1 MNTVMDTLSHTIEA
15 LEARAS
21 FVVDLR
27 PDYVLFRLT
36 GVDVATYL
44 QRRTSNDVLALAVG
58 DSHTNAFLD
67 KTARIQCLFHLSR
80 YGEEDFFA
88 IVENP
93 LAETFEKEVLK
104 FKIMERFELEQD
116 KSTPLILWINPSET
130 PEHVFQM
137 PSFFMG
143 KSAKNA
149 VLQIGGTADTTKT
162 HRMSLETFRALQ
174 TLLGVPRY
182 GQDYTL
188 ETMLP
193 ETTWEHFAVS
203 YTKGCFLGQ
212 ETVAKVNTYGG
223 LKQTLM
229 GLFFEGQSVLITPQ
243 SDVFVQNDAGESVKA
258 GRWANAVQWEKG
270 TYALAYLHRAFREP
284 NQTLKIQHT
293 PQSSHIFTAQVELM
307 PFLNLGNPNED
318 KAQRLYDAVMQQF
331 VEGDLNGSIEAMRRL
346 VEAYPLF
353 WQAQEG
359 LAVLLGR
366 AERYEEAIHVLKQ
379 LIDENPNWVMAYTN
393 LSIYA
398 LRLGSKEEAENWKAE
413 GTRVAMRLKMQEVMA
428 QKKAMQSEEETE
440 AERQAQWV
448 ARRQQLQE
456 RIGLFQQALEFSPN
470 DALAHYGLA
479 TAYHE
484 LEDFANAVDAYTKTI
499 ELNPKHS
506 KAFVGWASCLH
517 ALGKHDALQ
526 SVVAR
531 GIEVA
536 SHKGDLQPLA
546 RLKELSTIPQ

>member
-1 MNTVMDTLSHTIEA
+1 MNTLSQTIEA
-15 LEARAS
+15 LEAKTP
-21 FVVDLR
+21 FVVDLH
-27 PDYVLFRLT
+27 PDYTLFRLT

-80 YGEEDFFA
+80 IADEDFFA
-88 IVENP
+88 IVETP

-104 FKIMERFELEQD
+104 FKIMERFELTQD
-116 KSTPLILWINPSET
+116 ESTPLQLWINPSKTFENAF
-130 PEHVFQM
+130 PM

-149 VLQIGGTADTTKT
+149 VLQIEGTADTTKT

-182 GQDYTL
+182 AQDYTL

-203 YTKGCFLGQ
+203 YSKGCFLGQ

-229 GLFFEGQSVLITPQ
+229 GLFFEGQSVVITPQ
-243 SDVFVQNDAGESVKA
+243 SDLFVENETGESVKA
-258 GRWANAVQWEKG
+258 GRWASAVQWERG

-284 NQTLKIQHT
+284 NQTLKIQIN
-293 PQSSHIFTAQVELM
+293 SHIFMAQVELI

-318 KAQRLYDAVMQQF
+318 KAQRLYDTIMQQF
-331 VEGDLNGSIEAMRRL
+331 VEGDLKGSIEAMRRL

-366 AERYEEAIHVLKQ
+366 AERYEEAMQVLKQ

-428 QKKAMQSEEETE
+428 QKKAMQSEEEAE

-456 RIGLFQQALEFSPN
+456 RIGLFQQALNFSPN
-470 DALAHYGLA
+470 DALAYYGLA

-484 LEDFANAVDAYTKTI
+484 LEDFANAVHAYAKTI

-506 KAFVGWASCLH
+506 KAFVGWAECLH

-526 SVVAR
+526 SVLTR

>member
-1 MNTVMDTLSHTIEA
+1 MNDLSHLIDA
-15 LEARAS
+15 LEAGAS
-21 FVVDLR
+21 FGVDLR
-27 PDYVLFRLT
+27 PDYALFRLS
-36 GVDVATYL
+36 GVDVASYL

-58 DSHTNAFLD
+58 ESHTNAFLD
-67 KTARIQCLFHLSR
+67 KTARIQCLFHLTR
-80 YGEEDFFA
+80 FADEDFLA
-88 IVENP
+88 IVESP
-93 LAETFEKEVLK
+93 LVETFEKEVLK

-116 KSTPLILWINPSET
+116 KSTPLVLWINLSET
-130 PEHVFQM
+130 PENVFPM
-137 PSFFMG
+137 PTFFMG

-149 VLQIGGTADTTKT
+149 VLSIGEQAPA
-162 HRMSLETFRALQ
+162 LEAQVLTPNTFRSLQ
-174 TLLGVPRY
+174 TLWGVPRY
-182 GQDYTL
+182 GEDYTS
-188 ETMLP
+188 ETQLP
-193 ETTWEHFAVS
+193 ETTWESFAVS

-229 GLFFEGQSVLITPQ
+229 GLFFEGQSVEITPQ
-243 SDVFVQNDAGESVKA
+243 SEAFVQNNTGESMKA
-258 GRWANAVQWEKG
+258 GYWASAVQWEKG
-270 TYALAYLHRAFREP
+270 TYALAYLNRAFREP
-284 NQTLKIQHT
+284 NQTLNVEVGKQ
-293 PQSSHIFTAQVELM
+293 IFSAQVELM
-307 PFLNLGNPNED
+307 PFLNLGTANED

-346 VEAYPLF
+346 VETYPLF

-366 AERYEEAIHVLKQ
+366 AERYEEAMEVLQ
-379 LIDENPNWVMAYTN
+379 NLIQKNPNWVMAYTN

-428 QKKAMQSEEETE
+428 QKKAQQSEEEAE
-440 AERQAQWV
+440 AERQAQFL

-456 RIGLFQQALEFSPN
+456 RIGLFQQALDFSPN
-470 DALAHYGLA
+470 DALAYYGLA

-484 LEDFANAVDAYTKTI
+484 LEDFTHAVESYAKTI

-506 KAFVGWASCLH
+506 KAFVGWAECLL
-517 ALGKHDALQ
+517 ALGEKKALQ
-526 SVVAR
+526 NVLQK

-546 RLKELSTIPQ
+546 RLKELSALS